1 VFAGFCA
8 LVIVTGVFLVFAEE
22 KVIMKK
28 KVVVFAVLAFCIG
41 CSPVKVSKCVTE
53 YSYEGDKVVDEYTEC
68 IEQTPEKRLP
78 IHLKHQE
85 LYE

>member
-1 VFAGFCA
+1 
-8 LVIVTGVFLVFAEE
+8 
-22 KVIMKK
+22 MKK
-28 KVVVFAVLAFCIG
+28 WLLGGIAICLCFG
-41 CSPVKVSKCVTE
+41 CSPVKISKCITE
-53 YSYEGDKVVDEYTEC
+53 YSYEGDKIVEEYTEC